1 MIPPQRALLVATM
14 CLPSPPMR
22 PGSGVNTRP
31 SLYSLSLHVRVSSL
45 AARSVPSCCWLDGN
59 SDNKLC
65 VDVMNYLN
73 FLDRSFEKG
82 ESDKRGLI
90 LHGGVPGLWSV
101 VWAAISCSATPAT
114 PPASLSCLSEPL
126 PSLENINK
134 VTTEQREFVLQPSK
148 TNFPRCKDSLNV

>member
-1 MIPPQRALLVATM
+1 MIAPQRALLVATM

-59 SDNKLC
+59 RSNKLC
-65 VDVMNYLN
+65 VDVVKYLN

-101 VWAAISCSATPAT
+101 VCSLGCILLLRHTGHT
-114 PPASLSCLSEPL
+114 SRLGVASLRASA
-126 PSLENINK
+126 
-134 VTTEQREFVLQPSK
+134 VTGK
-148 TNFPRCKDSLNV
+148 Y

>member
-22 PGSGVNTRP
+22 LGSGVNTRP

-59 SDNKLC
+59 RSNKLC
-65 VDVMNYLN
+65 VDVVKYLN

-82 ESDKRGLI
+82 ESDKRGI
-90 LHGGVPGLWSV
+90 NIAWRRPWSV
-101 VWAAISCSATPAT
+101 VCSLGCILLLRHTGHT
-114 PPASLSCLSEPL
+114 SRLGVASLRASAVTRKILIKLRRSRE
-126 PSLENINK
+126 SLFCSRAKLIF
-134 VTTEQREFVLQPSK
+134 RGGK
-148 TNFPRCKDSLNV
+148 TR

>member
-22 PGSGVNTRP
+22 LGSGVNTRP

-59 SDNKLC
+59 RSNKLC
-65 VDVMNYLN
+65 VDVVKYLN

-82 ESDKRGLI
+82 ESDKRGI
-90 LHGGVPGLWSV
+90 NIAWRRPWSV
-101 VWAAISCSATPAT
+101 VCSLGCILLLRHTSRLGV
-114 PPASLSCLSEPL
+114 ASLRASAVTRKILIKLRRSRE
-126 PSLENINK
+126 SLFCSRAKLIF
-134 VTTEQREFVLQPSK
+134 RGAK
-148 TNFPRCKDSLNV
+148 TR